1 MKGQVS
7 AAIRTEVGRLASVD
21 EIGMT
26 ELHDKSGIDSVS
38 ATVST
43 SLQLDS
49 EAVEGPEV
57 IEALLAKNE
66 EVYSR
71 VVRAHHSSM
80 VRVAMA
86 YVSSR
91 ETAEEVAQEVWT
103 VLVEGLHNFQ
113 GKSTLKTWLYGILL
127 NRAKTRGQRESRQ
140 VPISS
145 FESEETGR
153 CELLESASSSEVRGP
168 GRAPWVWGNSSKSP
182 SPEAR
187 TLQKE
192 LDAYRAKAIAL
203 LPYRQRVVITLRDI
217 EGWSSK
223 EVCKALGLQPTH
235 QRVLLH
241 RARVRV
247 REVVQELSK
256 RSQRR

>member
-1 MKGQVS
+1 MPTSSS
-7 AAIRTEVGRLASVD
+7 ANA
-21 EIGMT
+21 
-26 ELHDKSGIDSVS
+26 KIDPHS
-38 ATVST
+38 
-43 SLQLDS
+43 DS
-49 EAVEGPEV
+49 DAVEGPEV

-86 YVSSR
+86 YVANR
-91 ETAEEVAQEVWT
+91 EAAEEVAQEVWT

-127 NRAKTRGQRESRQ
+127 NRAKTRGQRDSRQ
-140 VPISS
+140 IPISS

-153 CELLESASSSEVRGP
+153 CELLENAASSEVRSP
-168 GRAPWVWGNSSKSP
+168 GRAPWVWGNSSKTP

-187 TLQKE
+187 SLQKE

-247 REVVQELSK
+247 REVMQEFSK
-256 RSQRR
+256 RSKGR